1 MVSFGFSALPAVGG
15 RTMRAFTETESLL
28 LVVSWLVFQTCAIS
42 GWLPLVKEPVRS
54 VFGRSR

>member
-1 MVSFGFSALPAVGG
+1 
-15 RTMRAFTETESLL
+15 MRAFTETESLL

-42 GWLPLVKEPVRS
+42 GWLPLVNEPVRS

>member
-1 MVSFGFSALPAVGG
+1 
-15 RTMRAFTETESLL
+15 MRAFTETESLL

-42 GWLPLVKEPVRS
+42 ACWLPLVKGPVRS